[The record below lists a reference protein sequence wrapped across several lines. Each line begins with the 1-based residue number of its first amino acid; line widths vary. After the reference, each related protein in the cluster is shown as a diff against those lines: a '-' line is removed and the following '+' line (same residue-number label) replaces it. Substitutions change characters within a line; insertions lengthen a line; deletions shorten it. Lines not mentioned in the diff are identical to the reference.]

1 MSFNKSYHK
10 NKVLFYKI
18 TRATVKIV
26 SLTKPSDVNVQ

>member
-18 TRATVKIV
+18 TLATMKIV
-26 SLTKPSDVNVQ
+26 SLIKPSDVNLQ